1 MKIYNSSFTKT
12 MSKTKAILLLLRLP
26 FLTVTFGAVF
36 AGTAFAWWDAQRF
49 DLGLFVL
56 TLLGASFYHIACN
69 VANDYFDFKS
79 GNDASNVNAT
89 APFSGG
95 SRMVLDGFVKPA
107 EALTVSLV
115 FAALGSA
122 IGLYLNW
129 ITEGNI
135 ILFIGLAALFFVYGY
150 NGFPLRLV
158 NKGLGEIAIFL
169 AWGPLMVVG
178 AYYVQAETLSSLWP
192 LLVAV
197 PSGVLT
203 TLVLLINEFADR
215 EADETTGRKTWV
227 ILFGFRASLV
237 IYVILGLICY
247 LVVLGGIIF
256 GGWPLW
262 SLLVLISLPLPFMAY
277 KVAQKNL
284 DNWPA
289 FLPAVKTTILMNFVF
304 LVILSISFVV

>member
-1 MKIYNSSFTKT
+1 MAESE
-12 MSKTKAILLLLRLP
+12 MSKTKAIVLLLRLP

-36 AGTAFAWWDAQRF
+36 AGTAFAWWEAQRF
-49 DLGLFVL
+49 NLGLFIL

-69 VANDYFDFKS
+69 VANDYFDFRS
-79 GNDASNVNAT
+79 GNDASNRNAI

-95 SRMVLDGFVKPA
+95 SRMVLDGFVKPG
-107 EALTVSLV
+107 EALAVSLI

-129 ITEGNI
+129 VSEGNI
-135 ILFIGLAALFFVYGY
+135 VLFIGLAALLFVYGY
-150 NGFPLRLV
+150 NGFPVRLV
-158 NKGLGEIAIFL
+158 NKGLGEVAIFL

-178 AYYVQAETLSSLWP
+178 AYYVQAESFSSLWP
-192 LLVAV
+192 LIVAF

-203 TLVLLINEFADR
+203 TLVLLINEFADKQ
-215 EADETTGRKTWV
+215 ADETTGRKTWV

-237 IYVILGLICY
+237 IYFFLALSCY
-247 LVVLGGIIF
+247 LAVLAGVVF

-262 SLLVLISLPLPFMAY
+262 SLLVLISLPLPWMAF
-277 KVAQKNL
+277 KIAQANL
-284 DNWPA
+284 DNWSA